1 MTLLVGFAPGKDD
14 RSGIE
19 FAATLARSVT
29 PQEDL
34 LIVSVVPAPWPT
46 PVAGNTD
53 REFVEWA
60 AGRGQAAVTEAEAV
74 LTEYCPAVTA
84 RAIWVQ
90 GRSIPT
96 TLLEEAEKIGAST
109 IVVGS
114 GDDGAYGAI
123 HLNSTSDRLLHSS
136 TIPVAIATRGYTTR
150 PTPLSRISCAFRGDE
165 ASKRTLTA
173 AAELALKT
181 GVPLRVITFAVRG
194 RTMYPPEIGLKTE
207 DAVLEKW
214 VEQSKVAQAAAETQL
229 RADGRAPIEIES
241 VVAVGRS
248 WMSTVDSVEWNR
260 DEILVVGSSSTSV
273 LERIFL
279 GSSATKIVRYSP
291 VPVIAVP

>member
-14 RSGIE
+14 RAGIE
-19 FAATLARSVT
+19 LAATLARSTT
-29 PQEDL
+29 PSEDL
-34 LIVSVVPAPWPT
+34 LIVTVVPAPWPT

-53 REFVEWA
+53 KEFAEWS
-60 AGRGQAAVTEAEAV
+60 AGRGRAAVAEAEKA

-90 GRSIPT
+90 GRSIPA
-96 TLLEEAEKIGAST
+96 TLLEQAEKVDASM

-136 TIPVAIATRGYTTR
+136 TVPVAIATRGYVTR

-165 ASKRTLTA
+165 ASRRTLTA
-173 AAELALKT
+173 AAELAVKME
-181 GVPLRVITFAVRG
+181 VPLRVVTFAVRG
-194 RTMYPPEIGLKTE
+194 RSMYPPEIGLRTE
-207 DAVLEKW
+207 DLVLEKW
-214 VEQSKVAQAAAETQL
+214 VEQSKVAQAEAEEQL
-229 RADGRAPIEIES
+229 RADGATPVAIES

-291 VPVIAVP
+291 VPIIAVP

>member
-19 FAATLARSVT
+19 FAATLARSAT
-29 PQEDL
+29 PHEDL

-53 REFVEWA
+53 KEFIEWA
-60 AGRGQAAVTEAEAV
+60 AGRGEAAVAEAEAT
-74 LTEYCPAVTA
+74 LTEYCPAVAA

-96 TLLEEAEKIGAST
+96 TLLAEAEKVDASM

-114 GDDGAYGAI
+114 GDDGAYGSI

-136 TIPVAIATRGYTTR
+136 NIPVAIATRGYLAR
-150 PTPLSRISCAFRGDE
+150 STPISRVSCAFRGDE
-165 ASKRTLTA
+165 ASRRTVTA
-173 AAELALKT
+173 AAKLAVT
-181 GVPLRVITFAVRG
+181 SGVPLRVVSFAVRG
-194 RTMYPPEIGLKTE
+194 RTMYPPEIGLKSE
-207 DAVLEKW
+207 DLVLERW
-214 VEQSKVAQAAAETQL
+214 VDQCKLAQAEAEEEL
-229 RADGRAPIEIES
+229 RATGRAPETEWVI
-241 VVAVGRS
+241 AVGRG
-248 WMSTVDSVEWNR
+248 WMSTVDSIEWNR
-260 DEILVVGSSSTSV
+260 DEVLVVGSSSTSV

-279 GSSATKIVRYSP
+279 GSSATKIVRHSP